1 MKKAISIL
9 LLLCLLAGICS
20 FAAAE
25 ENGEVLDFPVS
36 GITFTVPDFV
46 DGMAGQIFSIADTGE
61 TSYKSGIIYAYVL

>member
-36 GITFTVPDFV
+36 GITFTVPDFMDSRRNPAPGSV
-46 DGMAGQIFSIADTGE
+46 LRRLIMMAA
-61 TSYKSGIIYAYVL
+61 L